1 MSATTDDSM
10 PTPERIFGTL
20 NAYQQTAALKTAIE
34 LEVFT
39 AIGQGTNTTAT
50 LAQKCQASERGIRT
64 LCDFLVIYGF
74 LEKNGHS
81 YELTRD
87 AAIFLNKKSPAYLGS
102 AVNFLTL
109 PELMDAFKDLTAI
122 VRNGGSLQGD
132 ATTTDPD
139 SPKWVAFARSMA
151 PLQTLAAEGLAEILN
166 ADAGEKRKVL
176 DIAAGHGMYGIT
188 IAKHNPNAEI
198 FAVDWPRVLDVA
210 KENAESAGVAA
221 RYHTLPGNAFE
232 ADFGKDYDLV
242 LLTGFL
248 HHFDPATIEKLL
260 RKIHTALK
268 PVRNGGYCGICA
280 QRRSRLAANPSCF
293 QHGDARFHAGR
304 RRLPVFRIQTHVP
317 GGRIFLERTSP
328 RLRSAECD
336 YLEEINRRELF
347 AGGHAKCQ

>member
-1 MSATTDDSM
+1 MAAATDHSM

-34 LEVFT
+34 LDVFT
-39 AIGQGTNTTAT
+39 AIGQGMNTAKA
-50 LAQKCQASERGIRT
+50 LAQKCQASERGMRT
-64 LCDFLVIYGF
+64 LCDFLVINGF
-74 LEKNGHS
+74 LEKRDHS
-81 YELTRD
+81 YELTPD

-139 SPKWVAFARSMA
+139 SPKWVEFARSMA
-151 PLQTLAAEGLAEILN
+151 PLQTLAAEGLAEILD
-166 ADAGEKRKVL
+166 ADAGAKWKVL
-176 DIAAGHGMYGIT
+176 DIAAGHGMYGVT

-198 FAVDWPRVLDVA
+198 FALDWPRVLEVA
-210 KENAESAGVAA
+210 ENNAQAAGVAG

-232 ADFGKDYDLV
+232 VEFGKGYDLA

-260 RKIHTALK
+260 RKIHSALT
-268 PVRNGGYCGICA
+268 PSGRVATVEFVPNEDRVSPPT
-280 QRRSRLAANPSCF
+280 QAAFSMVMLGSTRA
-293 QHGDARFHAGR
+293 GDAYPFSEYERMFRATGFSSNELRRTAGPQSVI
-304 RRLPVFRIQTHVP
+304 L
-317 GGRIFLERTSP
+317 S
-328 RLRSAECD
+328 
-336 YLEEINRRELF
+336 
-347 AGGHAKCQ
+347 KK

>member
-1 MSATTDDSM
+1 MSATTDPSM

-34 LEVFT
+34 LDVFT
-39 AIGQGTNTTAT
+39 AIGQGLSTTAA

-64 LCDFLVIYGF
+64 LCDFLVINGF
-74 LEKNGHS
+74 LEKNDHS

-139 SPKWVAFARSMA
+139 SPKWVEFARSMA
-151 PLQTLAAEGLAEILN
+151 PLQTLAAEGLAEMLN
-166 ADAGEKRKVL
+166 ASASAKWKVL
-176 DIAAGHGMYGIT
+176 DIAAGHGMYGVT

-210 KENAESAGVAA
+210 KENAQAAGVPA

-232 ADFGKDYDLV
+232 VEFGKDYDV
-242 LLTGFL
+242 ALLAGFL
-248 HHFDPATIEKLL
+248 HHFDPATIERLL
-260 RKIHTALK
+260 RKIHPALK
-268 PVRNGGYCGICA
+268 PSGMVATVEFVPNEDRVSPPT
-280 QRRSRLAANPSCF
+280 QAAFSMVMLGSTRA
-293 QHGDARFHAGR
+293 GDAYPFSEYERMFHTAGFSSNELR
-304 RRLPVFRIQTHVP
+304 RT
-317 GGRIFLERTSP
+317 
-328 RLRSAECD
+328 
-336 YLEEINRRELF
+336 
-347 AGGHAKCQ
+347 AGPQSVIISKK

>member
-1 MSATTDDSM
+1 MSATTDHSM

-34 LEVFT
+34 LDVFT
-39 AIGQGTNTTAT
+39 AIGQGLNTTAA
-50 LAQKCQASERGIRT
+50 LAQTCRASERGIRT

-74 LEKNGHS
+74 LEKNDHS
-81 YELTRD
+81 YELTPD

-139 SPKWVAFARSMA
+139 SPKWVEFARSMA
-151 PLQTLAAEGLAEILN
+151 PLQTLAAEGLAAMLN
-166 ADAGEKRKVL
+166 ASASAKWKVL
-176 DIAAGHGMYGIT
+176 DIAAGHGMYGVT

-210 KENAESAGVAA
+210 KENAQAAGVPA

-232 ADFGKDYDLV
+232 VEFGKDYDV
-242 LLTGFL
+242 ALLTGFL
-248 HHFDPATIEKLL
+248 HHFDPATIERLL
-260 RKIHTALK
+260 RKIHPALK
-268 PVRNGGYCGICA
+268 PSGMVATVEFVPNEDRVSPPT
-280 QRRSRLAANPSCF
+280 QAAFSMVMLGSTRA
-293 QHGDARFHAGR
+293 GDAYPFSEYERMFHTAGFSFNQLR
-304 RRLPVFRIQTHVP
+304 RT
-317 GGRIFLERTSP
+317 
-328 RLRSAECD
+328 
-336 YLEEINRRELF
+336 
-347 AGGHAKCQ
+347 AGPQSVIISKK

>member
-39 AIGQGTNTTAT
+39 AIGQGINTTAT

-166 ADAGEKRKVL
+166 ADAGEKWKVL

-221 RYHTLPGNAFE
+221 RYHTLSGNAFE

-268 PVRNGGYCGICA
+268 PSGMVATVEFVPNEDRVSPPT
-280 QRRSRLAANPSCF
+280 QAAFSMVMLGSTRA
-293 QHGDARFHAGR
+293 GDAYPFSEYKRMFQAAGFSSNELR
-304 RRLPVFRIQTHVP
+304 RASGPQSVI
-317 GGRIFLERTSP
+317 IS
-328 RLRSAECD
+328 
-336 YLEEINRRELF
+336 
-347 AGGHAKCQ
+347 KK

>member
-1 MSATTDDSM
+1 MAAATDHSM

-34 LEVFT
+34 LDVFT
-39 AIGQGTNTTAT
+39 AIGQGMNTAKA
-50 LAQKCQASERGIRT
+50 LAQKCQASERGMRT
-64 LCDFLVIYGF
+64 LCDFLVINGF
-74 LEKNGHS
+74 LEKRDHS
-81 YELTRD
+81 YELTPD

-139 SPKWVAFARSMA
+139 SPKWVEFARSMA
-151 PLQTLAAEGLAEILN
+151 PLQTLAAEGLAEILD
-166 ADAGEKRKVL
+166 ADAGAKWKVL
-176 DIAAGHGMYGIT
+176 DIAAGHGMYGVT

-198 FAVDWPRVLDVA
+198 FALDWPRVLEVA
-210 KENAESAGVAA
+210 ENNAQAAGVAG

-232 ADFGKDYDLV
+232 VEFGKGYDLA

-260 RKIHTALK
+260 RKIHSALK
-268 PVRNGGYCGICA
+268 PSGRVATVEFVPNEDRVSPPT
-280 QRRSRLAANPSCF
+280 QAAFSMVMLGSTRA
-293 QHGDARFHAGR
+293 GDAYPFSEYERMFRATGFSSNELRRTAGPQSVI
-304 RRLPVFRIQTHVP
+304 L
-317 GGRIFLERTSP
+317 S
-328 RLRSAECD
+328 
-336 YLEEINRRELF
+336 
-347 AGGHAKCQ
+347 KK

>member
-1 MSATTDDSM
+1 MSATTDPSM

-34 LEVFT
+34 LDVFT
-39 AIGQGTNTTAT
+39 AIGQGLSTTAA

-64 LCDFLVIYGF
+64 LCDFLVINGF
-74 LEKNGHS
+74 LE
-81 YELTRD
+81 
-87 AAIFLNKKSPAYLGS
+87 KKSPAYLGS

-139 SPKWVAFARSMA
+139 SPKWVEFARSMA
-151 PLQTLAAEGLAEILN
+151 PLQTLAAEGLAELLN
-166 ADAGEKRKVL
+166 ADAGEKWKVL
-176 DIAAGHGMYGIT
+176 DIAAGHGMYGVT
-188 IAKHNPNAEI
+188 IAKHIPNAEI
-198 FAVDWPRVLDVA
+198 FAVDWPRVLDIA
-210 KENAESAGVAA
+210 KENAQAAGVAA

-232 ADFGKDYDLV
+232 VEFGKDYDLA

-268 PVRNGGYCGICA
+268 PSGMVATVELVPNEDRVSPPT
-280 QRRSRLAANPSCF
+280 QAAFSMVMLGSTRA
-293 QHGDARFHAGR
+293 GDAYPFSEYERMFRATGFSSNELRRTAGPQSVI
-304 RRLPVFRIQTHVP
+304 L
-317 GGRIFLERTSP
+317 S
-328 RLRSAECD
+328 
-336 YLEEINRRELF
+336 
-347 AGGHAKCQ
+347 KK